1 MYYMQ
6 MIRLLKFFLSV
17 LTVVLVAG
25 NNVLG
30 QQRVLLSQ
38 YIFDGLV
45 LNPAY
50 AGSHVQLSTTLTYRD
65 QWINFDGAPKTQMLS
80 THVGLLDNK
89 MGLGLLVAND
99 QIGVHE
105 EFSMY
110 GSYAYKIKFPTGGI
124 LSMGL
129 QAGFSNRTSNF
140 NTLNLSSPNDP
151 VFAGR
156 ITKLSPNFGTGLYY
170 YEKDFF
176 VGFSVPFILSN
187 RILQDFENSIS
198 EITENRNYYLWGGM
212 MLYLNRDESLKL
224 KPSALIRAQDGAPV
238 NFDFTLDFILYDV
251 ISIGSSY
258 RNIEG
263 VITYINLKIVDNLHL
278 GYGYDWTQSDL
289 NQFSNGTHEFMLNYR
304 VRLRGVHKPVECPS
318 YYSIK

>member
-1 MYYMQ
+1 MTKLFRY
-6 MIRLLKFFLSV
+6 LFSV
-17 LTVVLVAG
+17 IVTISVTCGETSA
-25 NNVLG
+25 
-30 QQRVLLSQ
+30 QPRALLSQ
-38 YIFDGLV
+38 YIFDGLL

-80 THVGLLDNK
+80 SHVGVLDNK
-89 MGLGLLVAND
+89 MGIGVVIAND
-99 QIGVHE
+99 KIGVHN
-105 EFSMY
+105 EFSFY

-129 QAGFSNRTSNF
+129 QAGFNNRTSNF
-140 NTLNLSSPNDP
+140 GLLNLNAVNDP
-151 VFAGR
+151 SFAGR
-156 ITKLSPNFGTGLYY
+156 VNKLNPNFGTGLYY
-170 YEKDFF
+170 YQKNFF
-176 VGFSVPFILSN
+176 VGFSIPFILSN
-187 RILQDFENSIS
+187 RLLQDTEDAILQ
-198 EITENRNYYLWGGM
+198 ITENRNYYLWGGV

-224 KPSALIRAQDGAPV
+224 KPSALIRAQDGAPLSL
-238 NFDFTLDFILYDV
+238 DFTLDFILYDV

-263 VITYINLKIVDNLHL
+263 IITYINLKILDNLHL

-289 NQFSNGTHEFMLNYR
+289 KQFSNGTHEFMLNYR

>member
-1 MYYMQ
+1 MKIFRY
-6 MIRLLKFFLSV
+6 LFSV
-17 LTVVLVAG
+17 TVAVLVASG
-25 NNVLG
+25 AALA

-38 YIFDGLV
+38 YIFDGLI

-65 QWINFDGAPKTQMLS
+65 QWINFEGAPKTQMLS

-89 MGLGLLVAND
+89 MGLGLVVAND
-99 QIGVHE
+99 QIGVHD
-105 EFSMY
+105 EFSIY

-129 QAGFSNRTSNF
+129 QAGLNNRTSNF
-140 NTLNLSSPNDP
+140 NLLNLNAINDP
-151 VFAGR
+151 SFAGR
-156 ITKLSPNFGTGLYY
+156 VNRLNPNFGTGLYY

-187 RILQDFENSIS
+187 RILQDAENAIM
-198 EITENRNYYLWGGM
+198 EITENRNYYLWGGV

-224 KPSALIRAQDGAPV
+224 KPSTLIRAQDGAPL

-258 RNIEG
+258 RNVEG
-263 VITYINLKIVDNLHL
+263 IITYINLKILENLHL

>member
-1 MYYMQ
+1 MTKLFRY
-6 MIRLLKFFLSV
+6 LFSV
-17 LTVVLVAG
+17 IVTISVTCGETSA
-25 NNVLG
+25 
-30 QQRVLLSQ
+30 QQRALLSQ
-38 YIFDGLV
+38 YIFDGLI

-80 THVGLLDNK
+80 SHVGVLDNK
-89 MGLGLLVAND
+89 MGIGVVIAND
-99 QIGVHE
+99 KIGVHN
-105 EFSMY
+105 EFSLY

-129 QAGFSNRTSNF
+129 QAGFNNRTSNF
-140 NTLNLSSPNDP
+140 GLLNLNAVNDP
-151 VFAGR
+151 SFAGR
-156 ITKLSPNFGTGLYY
+156 VNKLSPNFGTGLYY
-170 YEKDFF
+170 YEKNFF
-176 VGFSVPFILSN
+176 VGFSIPFILSN
-187 RILQDFENSIS
+187 RILQDTEDAIMQ
-198 EITENRNYYLWGGM
+198 ITENRNYYLWGGV

-224 KPSALIRAQDGAPV
+224 KPSALIRAQDGAPLSL
-238 NFDFTLDFILYDV
+238 DFTLDFILYDV

-263 VITYINLKIVDNLHL
+263 IITYINLKILDNLHL

-289 NQFSNGTHEFMLNYR
+289 KQFSNGTHEFMLNYR

>member
-1 MYYMQ
+1 
-6 MIRLLKFFLSV
+6 MIIFFRYLFSV
-17 LTVVLVAG
+17 ATIVLVTCSGVFA
-25 NNVLG
+25 
-30 QQRVLLSQ
+30 QQRAILSQ
-38 YIFDGLV
+38 YIFDGLI

-65 QWINFDGAPKTQMLS
+65 QWINFEGAPSTQMLS

-89 MGLGLLVAND
+89 MGLGMVVAND
-99 QIGVHE
+99 KIGVHE
-105 EFSMY
+105 EFSFY

-129 QAGFSNRTSNF
+129 QAGLSNRTSNF
-140 NTLNLSSPNDP
+140 NQLNLNAINDP
-151 VFAGR
+151 TFAGR
-156 ITKLSPNFGTGLYY
+156 VNKLSPNFGTGLYY

-187 RILQDFENSIS
+187 RILQDVENEIMR
-198 EITENRNYYLWGGM
+198 ITENRNYYLWGGV
-212 MLYLNRDESLKL
+212 MLYLNREETLKL
-224 KPSALIRAQDGAPV
+224 KPSALLRAQDGAPL

-263 VITYINLKIVDNLHL
+263 IITYINLKILDNLHL

-289 NQFSNGTHEFMLNYR
+289 RQFSNGTHEFMLNYR